1 LPPHSETRIVYGANF
16 ENQVPIIASLPLQI
30 VNEGKKTLRNGSI
43 TIRYPQNSM
52 MLSEAELPL
61 KGAGIL
67 DENIPK
73 RTTSELPQFKFASWF
88 IKDLNPKILFG
99 IGESFRLNETTQ
111 IRTFLDYK
119 TNQWMREE
127 IEYTLSL
134 LVTVSAEDIEAQDYI
149 LLFKSIKSSDIDD
162 LINKYYLKVNNQSQR
177 VRKSMSFIDYLILY
191 FHQPVEDATFIYI
204 TKDNKVY
211 QKVVSRYRF
220 PLTF

>member
-1 LPPHSETRIVYGANF
+1 METLLKYLPLFTFIAGLLVSPLLTKWTISSRYDIALKSGLFDKPKAEVYFANKKLLPHSETRIVYGANF
-16 ENQVPIIASLPLQI
+16 EDQVPIIASLPLQI
-30 VNEGKKTLRNGSI
+30 VNEGNKTLRNSSI
-43 TIRYPQNSM
+43 TIRYPQNKM

-67 DENIPK
+67 DENIQK

-134 LVTVSAEDIEAQDYI
+134 LVTVSAEDIEAQDYM
-149 LLFKSIKSSDIDD
+149 LLFK
-162 LINKYYLKVNNQSQR
+162 
-177 VRKSMSFIDYLILY
+177 
-191 FHQPVEDATFIYI
+191 
-204 TKDNKVY
+204 
-211 QKVVSRYRF
+211 
-220 PLTF
+220 